1 MPELPDVEI
10 VRRSLEKSVL
20 GREIAGFEVVR
31 SAGKLVRTLQDVSE
45 EEFRDAVLGASFKEF
60 IRHGKFL
67 IAPLDTGATI
77 VFHFML
83 SGWLHYYEREDDAPE
98 KAMRDAKLRFTFTD
112 GSVLLFTDPRNLG
125 KVFLLGKG
133 EDYGRLGVLARLG
146 VEPLGPDF
154 TLARLREIASSSGKP
169 LKELLTDQEK
179 IAGIGNIYS
188 DEIMRRSGLRPDRP
202 ADLLSAGE
210 EEVLHSAIIRVLQ
223 EGIADM
229 EAGRQLHALG
239 WRKKG
244 ATCPDC
250 GGEVVA
256 VKRGASHYYWCP
268 ACQK

>member
-10 VRRSLEKSVL
+10 VRRSLEKAVI
-20 GREIAGFEVVR
+20 GKEIAGFEVVR
-31 SAGKLVRTLQDVSE
+31 STGKLTRTLQDISE
-45 EEFRDAVLGASFKEF
+45 EEFRDTAIGSSFKEF
-60 IRHGKFL
+60 VRHGKFL
-67 IAPLDTGATI
+67 IAPLDSGETI

-83 SGWLHYYEREDDAPE
+83 SGWLYYFAKEDEIPE
-98 KAMRDAKLRFTFTD
+98 KAGRDTKLRFTFVDDST
-112 GSVLLFTDPRNLG
+112 LLFTDPRNLG

-146 VEPLGPDF
+146 VEPLGPEF
-154 TLARLREIASSSGKP
+154 TLERLKEIISSSGKP

-179 IAGIGNIYS
+179 IAGVGNIYS
-188 DEIMRRSGLRPDRP
+188 DEIMRRAGLRPDRT
-202 ADLLSAGE
+202 ADSLNDA
-210 EEVLHSAIIRVLQ
+210 EVEAVHDTIITVLE

-229 EAGRQLHALG
+229 EAGRPVHGLG

-244 ATCPDC
+244 ASCPEC
-250 GGEVVA
+250 GGEVIA